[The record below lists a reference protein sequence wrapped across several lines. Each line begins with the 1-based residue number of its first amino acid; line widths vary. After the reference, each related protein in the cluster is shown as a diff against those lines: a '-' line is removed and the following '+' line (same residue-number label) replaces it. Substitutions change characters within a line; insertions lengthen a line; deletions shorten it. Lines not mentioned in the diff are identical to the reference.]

1 MKYEFA
7 PVESLRP
14 IESRVYRA
22 QVDYYRHQLARGVD
36 VGPSCVVPLHDG
48 VLDQDLVL
56 VDTHHR
62 TYARYMLGGLGL
74 VVPVEIYDTDQD
86 IEDGQIGCLNRVNSL
101 WDLRTAY
108 ERIWQP
114 RLEHFGVSEIADLE
128 LY

>member
-1 MKYEFA
+1 M
-7 PVESLRP
+7 
-14 IESRVYRA
+14 
-22 QVDYYRHQLARGVD
+22 
-36 VGPSCVVPLHDG
+36 
-48 VLDQDLVL
+48 
-56 VDTHHR
+56 
-62 TYARYMLGGLGL
+62 
-74 VVPVEIYDTDQD
+74 VPVEIYDTDQD